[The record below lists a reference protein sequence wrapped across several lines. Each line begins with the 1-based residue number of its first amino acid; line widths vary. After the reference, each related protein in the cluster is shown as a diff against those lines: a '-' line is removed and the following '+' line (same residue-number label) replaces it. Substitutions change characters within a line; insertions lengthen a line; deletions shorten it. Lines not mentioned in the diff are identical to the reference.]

1 MKFVANFKTRGKT
14 YAVKLD
20 AIRIGISGCLLGQN
34 VRYDGGN
41 KLDSILL
48 DTIGPLVEWV
58 PVCPEVELGLETPRE
73 PLSLVESSGGPRM
86 VVTRTGEDL
95 TESMK
100 AFARERVARLA
111 QEHLSGF
118 VLKKDSPSCG
128 LSHVKVYDSS
138 GRSARTGQ
146 GLFAQALVR
155 QFPDLPVEDEERLA
169 DPAVRQSF
177 MERVLA
183 YHRKD

>member
-1 MKFVANFKTRGKT
+1 LARGKT
-14 YAVKLD
+14 NTVKLD
-20 AIRIGISGCLLGQN
+20 GIRIGISACLLGQN

-41 KLDSILL
+41 KLDDILL
-48 DTIGPLVEWV
+48 RTIGPLVEWV

-73 PLSLVESSGGPRM
+73 PLSLVESSAGLRM
-86 VVTRTGEDL
+86 VVTKTGEDL
-95 TESMK
+95 TESMR
-100 AFARERVARLA
+100 AFARKRVSRLVR
-111 QEHLSGF
+111 EHLSGF

-138 GRSARTGQ
+138 GLSARTGQ

-155 QFPDLPVEDEERLA
+155 QFPDLPIEEEDRLA

-183 YHRKD
+183 YHRK